1 MEPVSFLVTDSSHA
15 SACRLAASRMAR
27 ELEFDETR
35 AGRVGIAVTEA
46 VTNIVRHAGGGTF
59 AARPLASGDKLGI
72 EILAIDSGPGM
83 DDFDARARDGF
94 STAGTAGT
102 GLGAMRRMSE
112 EFDVYTRAGLG
123 TIVRM
128 AFWKA
133 GGVPEPG
140 GYEIGGLCVPKS
152 GETVCGDAWAYELH
166 GDGVTLLV
174 ADGLGHGPDASRAA
188 MGAVDALRRHP
199 DYSAIR
205 VLDVAHARLKAT
217 RGAAVAVA
225 RHDGPGGE
233 ISFAGVGNI
242 SAVVIDGEER
252 RAMISHNGIVGH
264 NVHKSE
270 EYRYAWPR
278 RALFIAHSD
287 GLETHWSLGRF
298 PGLADCHA
306 SVIASM
312 LYREHSRKRD
322 DVTVVVARMT
332 R

>member
-1 MEPVSFLVTDSSHA
+1 MDPVSFAVSDSSHA
-15 SACRLAASRMAR
+15 SACRLATQRMAR

-46 VTNIVRHAGGGTF
+46 VTNMLRHGGGGIL
-59 AARPLASGDKLGI
+59 AARPLAISDKLGI
-72 EILAIDSGPGM
+72 EVLAIDSGPGM
-83 DDFDARARDGF
+83 DDFDASARDGY
-94 STAGTAGT
+94 SSAGTAGT

-128 AFWKA
+128 AFWRT
-133 GGVPEPG
+133 GEVPDPG
-140 GYEIGGLCVPKS
+140 PYEIGGVCVPKA
-152 GETVCGDAWAYELH
+152 GETVCGDAWAYERH
-166 GDGVTLLV
+166 GDGITLLV

-188 MGAVDALRRHP
+188 LAAVDALRRHP
-199 DYSAIR
+199 DYGAVR
-205 VLDVAHARLKAT
+205 LLDVAHSRLKAT

-225 RHDGPGGE
+225 RHEGPGAD
-233 ISFAGVGNI
+233 IAFAGVGNI
-242 SAVVIDGEER
+242 SAVVIDGDAR

-278 RALFIAHSD
+278 GALFVAHSD
-287 GLETHWSLGRF
+287 GLETQWSLGRF
-298 PGLADCHA
+298 PGLPDCHA

-322 DVTVVVARMT
+322 DVTVVVARRT